1 MLGSHH
7 RKTYSTPVSVEYS
20 FLLHC
25 LCESV
30 CGCHDS
36 GEYSHPVS
44 YMEGLCWMDLYYG
57 KVLDD
62 RWPLDLCWCVS
73 ERVDTEHPVLVIL
86 RPVLADAWITETL
99 TVFASSSFPHEGQEN
114 FAWGNCCRILPR
126 ATKLVLFRLYN
137 DSSIKQCRQ
146 FLLKSKGCGT

>member
-7 RKTYSTPVSVEYS
+7 RQTYSSPVCVTYI
-20 FLLHC
+20 FRLHC

-30 CGCHDS
+30 CSCHDS
-36 GEYSHPVS
+36 GEYSLLVS
-44 YMEGLCWMDLYYG
+44 YVEGLYWKDLYYG

-73 ERVDTEHPVLVIL
+73 EWVDTEHPVLVIL

-99 TVFASSSFPHEGQEN
+99 TVFVSGSFPHEGQGN
-114 FAWGNCCRILPR
+114 FAQGKCCRILPQ
-126 ATKLVLFRLYN
+126 AAKLVLFRLYN
-137 DSSIKQCRQ
+137 DSFIKQCRQ
-146 FLLKSKGCGT
+146 SKGCGT